1 MAAMLM
7 RAVTLTITHTTAGT
21 RIAAITVA
29 GITHITA
36 ITVTG
41 IMGTGIMGTAPMAAA
56 TRRRSLT
63 GAGTSLQGLA
73 AGSQAI
79 IRASGCVRRRE
90 RTAW

>member
-1 MAAMLM
+1 MLM
-7 RAVTLTITHTTAGT
+7 PAVTLTITA
-21 RIAAITVA
+21 
-29 GITHITA
+29 ITHITA
-36 ITVTG
+36 IMVTG
-41 IMGTGIMGTAPMAAA
+41 IKGTARMAAA

-79 IRASGCVRRRE
+79 IRASGCAPRRE